1 MISCEFE
8 YCKPDSLPALMQIL
22 TMYPEATL
30 LAGGHALLPAMKSR
44 EIRPER
50 LVDLAAIPELRGIRR
65 GSDAIQIGAMVTT
78 AEVEHSSLLKDA
90 LPLLPDAAKVISDP
104 LIRNRATIGGS
115 LAQAEPSGD
124 WPAIAL
130 AVGAIIHLTGVN
142 GERAVPIDDF
152 FQIETT
158 PAGNGLAV
166 GRRTVVARSEVIT
179 HVSIPLVQGDVRR
192 SYLKRMHPASGF
204 ALIGVA
210 VALRLDQDRRCDWC
224 RIAITGAASAAF
236 RALKAERCLV
246 GTAISG
252 EIIREAS
259 MLAGEEN
266 VEFIGDPFG
275 SSAYRRQMLP
285 VYLRRALSTA
295 IESALV

>member
-22 TMYPEATL
+22 TVHPEATL

-50 LVDLAAIPELRGIRR
+50 LVDLSAIPELRGIRR
-65 GSDAIQIGAMVTT
+65 GSGAIEIGAMVTT
-78 AEVEHSSLLKDA
+78 AEVEHSSLLKEA
-90 LPLLPDAAKVISDP
+90 FPLLPEAAKVISDP

-124 WPAIAL
+124 WPAIVL
-130 AVGAIIHLTGVN
+130 AVGGIVHLTGVA

-152 FQIETT
+152 FQLETT

-166 GRRTVVARSEVIT
+166 GRRTAVARSEVIT

-210 VALRLDQDRRCDWC
+210 AALRLDRDGRCDWC

-236 RALKAERCLV
+236 RALQAERCLV
-246 GTAISG
+246 GKSISG
-252 EIIREAS
+252 EIIRDAS
-259 MLAGEEN
+259 RLAGAES
-266 VEFIGDPFG
+266 VEFIGDTFG

-285 VYLRRALSTA
+285 VYVGRALSEA
-295 IESALV
+295 IDPVRV